1 VRAFHRESGAP
12 RTCTALADISGPCIQ
27 GCKSI
32 QGYKRPRRAQHLG
45 EAVGHHGQVHEA
57 ADEDGPCASHRLHFA
72 CEIRA
77 FETNTQ
83 AHRHRCDKNLFRD
96 LPLGREYHQAPER
109 QNRKV
114 DKRENLPHSRTCCYS
129 TQPGNLTI
137 ESPKTC
143 IPRWGMLVLGD
154 SMLACRSGARRHSL
168 EASAGTACRRKLA
181 AASFSRFRGRGQNVR
196 VVAYFQ
202 RFAVTRHI
210 LAT

>member
-1 VRAFHRESGAP
+1 MRMGHVLRIVCILPARSEPSKRTPKRTGTGA
-12 RTCTALADISGPCIQ
+12 T
-27 GCKSI
+27 
-32 QGYKRPRRAQHLG
+32 
-45 EAVGHHGQVHEA
+45 
-57 ADEDGPCASHRLHFA
+57 
-72 CEIRA
+72 
-77 FETNTQ
+77 
-83 AHRHRCDKNLFRD
+83 KNLFRD

-143 IPRWGMLVLGD
+143 IPRWGMHVLGD

-181 AASFSRFRGRGQNVR
+181 AASFSRFRGRGQNFR